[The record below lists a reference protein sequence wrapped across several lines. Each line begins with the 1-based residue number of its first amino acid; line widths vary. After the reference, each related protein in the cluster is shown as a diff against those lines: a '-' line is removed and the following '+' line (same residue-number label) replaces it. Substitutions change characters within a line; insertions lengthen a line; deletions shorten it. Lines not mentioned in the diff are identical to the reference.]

1 MIHAKLRLEKT
12 RHTQKSVCLVN
23 NCVYAYTRR
32 VYKRLMSKM
41 TFCRMFCLVCYLMCF
56 LCARATAMPLANVNA
71 PKRAPIKLS
80 DVLGSDVWGV
90 VRMCLCFGVLW

>member
-56 LCARATAMPLANVNA
+56 LCARATAMPLAKVNA
-71 PKRAPIKLS
+71 PKSAPIMLNA
-80 DVLGSDVWGV
+80 VCGSDV
-90 VRMCLCFGVLW
+90 

>member
-23 NCVYAYTRR
+23 KCVYAYTRR

-80 DVLGSDVWGV
+80 AVLGSDV
-90 VRMCLCFGVLW
+90 

>member
-1 MIHAKLRLEKT
+1 MIRAKLRLKKT

-41 TFCRMFCLVCYLMCF
+41 TFCRMCYRACYFMCF
-56 LCARATAMPLANVNA
+56 LCAHATAMPLANVNT

-80 DVLGSDVWGV
+80 DVLGSDV
-90 VRMCLCFGVLW
+90 

>member
-32 VYKRLMSKM
+32 VYKRFVLEM

-56 LCARATAMPLANVNA
+56 LCARAVTMPLANVNA

-80 DVLGSDVWGV
+80 AVLGSDV
-90 VRMCLCFGVLW
+90 

>member
-23 NCVYAYTRR
+23 NCVYAYTRCI
-32 VYKRLMSKM
+32 YKRFVLEM

-56 LCARATAMPLANVNA
+56 LCACATAMPLANVNA

-80 DVLGSDVWGV
+80 AVLGSDV
-90 VRMCLCFGVLW
+90 

>member
-1 MIHAKLRLEKT
+1 MIHAKLRLKKT

-32 VYKRLMSKM
+32 IYKRLMLEM
-41 TFCRMFCLVCYLMCF
+41 TFCRMCYRACYFMCF
-56 LCARATAMPLANVNA
+56 LCARAVTMPLANVNA

-80 DVLGSDVWGV
+80 AVLGSDV
-90 VRMCLCFGVLW
+90 